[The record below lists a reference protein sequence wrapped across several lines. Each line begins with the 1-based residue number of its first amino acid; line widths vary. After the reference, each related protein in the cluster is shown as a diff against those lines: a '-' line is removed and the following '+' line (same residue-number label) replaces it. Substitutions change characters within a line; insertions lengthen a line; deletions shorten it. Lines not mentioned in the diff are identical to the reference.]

1 MEKYI
6 QLFIND
12 YQNYASYF
20 WHEITHPH
28 WGNYFYWLM
37 GISAIAWALE
47 IAFPWRKNQPIIRKD
62 FWIDGF
68 YMFFNFFFFSLIVY
82 NALSSVVVT
91 LFNDL
96 LRGVFGVENL
106 VALRVHALPAWGQLL
121 LLFVLRDFVQWNV
134 HRLLHNVPLL
144 WEFHKVHHSVEE
156 MGFAAHLRYH
166 WVETLVYRSIEYLP
180 LAMIGYG
187 ITDFMW
193 VHLIAL
199 SIGHLNHA
207 NFNLPLGK
215 LRYIFN
221 SPQMHIWHHAHDMP
235 QSHPNGINF
244 GISLSIWDYL
254 FGTAYQ
260 PYDGRDLRL
269 GFSNIAKFP
278 RSFFKQF
285 IYPFKKYL

>member
-1 MEKYI
+1 MEKYFQI
-6 QLFIND
+6 FIND
-12 YQNYASYF
+12 YQSYAQYF
-20 WHEITHPH
+20 WHEVTTPH
-28 WGNYFYWLM
+28 WGNYFYWLI
-37 GISAIAWALE
+37 GISLAAWALE
-47 IAFPWRKNQPIIRKD
+47 IAFPWRKNQPILRKD

-68 YMFFNFFFFSLIVY
+68 YMFFNFFFFSLIAY

-96 LRGVFGVENL
+96 LRGVLGIENL
-106 VALRVHALPAWGQLL
+106 VAVRVHALPVWAQMLI
-121 LLFVLRDFVQWNV
+121 LFVLRDFVQWNV
-134 HRLLHNVPLL
+134 HRLLHNVSWL

-166 WVETLVYRSIEYLP
+166 WAETIVYRSIEYLP

-235 QSHPNGINF
+235 ASHPNGINF
-244 GISLSIWDYL
+244 AISLSIWDYL
-254 FGTAYQ
+254 FGTAYI
-260 PYDGRDLRL
+260 PHDGRDIRL
-269 GFSNIAKFP
+269 GFPDIGRFP
-278 RSFFKQF
+278 RSFFRQF
-285 IYPFKKYL
+285 IYPFKK